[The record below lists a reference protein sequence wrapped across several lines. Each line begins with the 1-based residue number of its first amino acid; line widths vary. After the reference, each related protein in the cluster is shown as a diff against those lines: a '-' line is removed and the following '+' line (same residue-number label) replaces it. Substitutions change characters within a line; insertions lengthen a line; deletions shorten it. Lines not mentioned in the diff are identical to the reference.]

1 MRPLFTC
8 VVVCVLSVVAASTS
22 SDLIRT
28 TPDELPPPRG
38 PFPWPIVAQGSE
50 EPPAEADG
58 TRRPVLSR
66 RELCEVAATA
76 AETHGLP
83 IPFFIRLIWQESRFD
98 AHAVSPAG
106 ALGVAQFMPQV
117 AAELGLPDPFHP
129 VDALF
134 MSARFLRSLVERF
147 GNLGLAAAAY
157 NAGAR
162 RVLDWLENRG
172 QLPEETRQYVHKI
185 TGAPP
190 ADWARKDPPAPVLT
204 VPERTECAEIAAQRA
219 PSGLDDSVGAV
230 ASGLVTVGRSF
241 ARLAPAAGPRTPQKQ
256 TRVALGRRSSRAA
269 PGERAAERKRTAKV
283 LDRRERRA
291 ARHAQRRDHL
301 GGVRRGKL
309 ALSGQR
315 VKQRS
320 LSTAGRVE
328 PRQIR
333 SRSAAAR
340 RSRVPAR
347 G

>member
-1 MRPLFTC
+1 MRPVFTC
-8 VVVCVLSVVAASTS
+8 VVVCVLCFAAASTS
-22 SDLIRT
+22 SEFTR
-28 TPDELPPPRG
+28 TPDELPPPSG
-38 PFPWPIVAQGSE
+38 PFAWPIVAQGSD
-50 EPPAEADG
+50 EPPAEADA
-58 TRRPVLSR
+58 TPRPVLSR

-106 ALGVAQFMPQV
+106 AQGVAQFMPQV

-172 QLPEETRQYVHKI
+172 QLPKETRHYVHEI

-190 ADWARKDPPAPVLT
+190 ADWARKDPPAPLLT
-204 VPERTECAEIAAQRA
+204 VPERTECAEIAAQRV
-219 PSGLDDSVGAV
+219 PTRSDDSVGAV
-230 ASGLVTVGRSF
+230 ASGLMTLGRSF
-241 ARLAPAAGPRTPQKQ
+241 ARLAAAAGPRTPQKR
-256 TRVALGRRSSRAA
+256 TRVTLGRRSSRAA
-269 PGERAAERKRTAKV
+269 PAERAAERRWTAKV
-283 LDRRERRA
+283 LDHRERRA
-291 ARHAQRRDHL
+291 AGHAQRRDHV

-315 VKQRS
+315 IKRRS
-320 LSTAGRVE
+320 LSTASSVE
-328 PRQIR
+328 PRQVR
-333 SRSAAAR
+333 SRSAADR
-340 RSRVPAR
+340 RSRMPAR